1 MNFDE
6 KMNLLET
13 LKNDVNKSRKI
24 IDCMS
29 YQEKVKLTEIRSK
42 NLKLTE
48 STDGLSYGIDLNG
61 ESLDDYIKRNH
72 LIPYETVKNNIEK
85 IMG

>member
-1 MNFDE
+1 
-6 KMNLLET
+6 
-13 LKNDVNKSRKI
+13 
-24 IDCMS
+24 MS
-29 YQEKVKLTEIRSK
+29 YQEKVKLTEIRLQ

-48 STDGLSYGIDLNG
+48 STDGVSYGVDLNG
-61 ESLDDYIKRNH
+61 ESLDEYIKRNH